1 MRKKSSG
8 DDGRGCSAGSK
19 RTQFSSDRQ
28 PSRRTRRKRK
38 VDPAA
43 ERLVHDSIY
52 EKVSGLKDGKKVKLP
67 FIKAFLSSMRKNAL
81 AANVSDQIKYLK
93 ELIAL
98 GVFDF
103 EDYKERLFRGM
114 KNYYR
119 EVIAT
124 SLKLADFLDE
134 LGEAFMRSHTLYVFY
149 FAAFVQ
155 ARNHCTCG
163 ACDRGLKYAEFIMP
177 IVLKAVF
184 DPDDDEPE
192 DDEPGDDDEIG
203 DATDDDDGPDTAG
216 LD

>member
-1 MRKKSSG
+1 MRKKSRG
-8 DDGRGCSAGSK
+8 DDGRGCSAGSR

-28 PSRRTRRKRK
+28 PSRRTKRKRK

-43 ERLVHDSIY
+43 ERLVHNSIY

-93 ELIAL
+93 ELINL

-134 LGEAFMRSHTLYVFY
+134 LGEAFKRSHILYMFY
-149 FAAFVQ
+149 FTAFEE

-163 ACDRGLKYAEFIMP
+163 ACDRGLKYADFLIHLL
-177 IVLKAVF
+177 LKAAF
-184 DPDDDEPE
+184 DPDDNDPE
-192 DDEPGDDDEIG
+192 DDEPGDDDELG
-203 DATDDDDGPDTAG
+203 NAADDDDRADTAG